1 MRISQALN
9 HKGPDSDLTLVRT
22 ALKSWKLHLTH
33 TASRV
38 VRLGGESEYQRSF
51 KYIQIDIATLSP
63 KQIVE
68 ACCLK
73 ICFNVGIFNYFLP
86 NLR

>member
-38 VRLGGESEYQRSF
+38 VRLGGESNTAMAACLFSVALETE
-51 KYIQIDIATLSP
+51 DLLSS
-63 KQIVE
+63 KTSNE
-68 ACCLK
+68 TA
-73 ICFNVGIFNYFLP
+73 YS
-86 NLR
+86 R